1 MTFMH
6 VFANCMEFPPT
17 PQNPSTITSP
27 LQRSAKCSAI
37 FSGVTEYQDSSD
49 SILIPSSYL
58 EKRRYRW
65 CQYFLD
71 SAYGKSAVVRMS
83 VVFISLSC
91 FTDEVSDIDLS
102 QLLLSTSS
110 RVDSSK
116 SAPSVMVLK
125 MSLTVPLSA
134 LLVPYF
140 SFLVPLLLR
149 RLVLIMLPSS
159 SYLYLLFMFSLL
171 VLLTI
176 SLEAKYTDADW
187 ISLVSGWRSF
197 RPGSKV
203 NPRSVKA
210 LPAFDLFRA

>member
-1 MTFMH
+1 M
-6 VFANCMEFPPT
+6 PL
-17 PQNPSTITSP
+17 ST
-27 LQRSAKCSAI
+27 
-37 FSGVTEYQDSSD
+37 Y
-49 SILIPSSYL
+49 
-58 EKRRYRW
+58 
-65 CQYFLD
+65 
-71 SAYGKSAVVRMS
+71 
-83 VVFISLSC
+83 
-91 FTDEVSDIDLS
+91 LS

-134 LLVPYF
+134 LLVPSL
-140 SFLVPLLLR
+140 SFVVPLLLR
-149 RLVLIMLPSS
+149 RLVLIRFPSS
-159 SYLYLLFMFSLL
+159 SYLYLLLMFSLL

-210 LPAFDLFRA
+210 LPAFDLFRAWLTASSWSSFSCVLCNKNWRFMFCPSTDPKRFWTG